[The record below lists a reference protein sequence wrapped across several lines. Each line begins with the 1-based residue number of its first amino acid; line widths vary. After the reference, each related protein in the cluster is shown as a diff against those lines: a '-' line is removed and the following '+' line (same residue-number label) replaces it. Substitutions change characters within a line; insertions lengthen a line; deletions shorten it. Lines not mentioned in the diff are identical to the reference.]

1 MHYWAPKGVFYIR
14 TLIQGQKHSLHRNK
28 HRELGKVSRQKNMFQ
43 TKEKGKTPEEE
54 LNKVEVRNLPTKV
67 FKVVII
73 KMLNELRR
81 KMYKHSKKV
90 NKELQN
96 KKKDQIE
103 LSNAIAE
110 VKKK

>member
-1 MHYWAPKGVFYIR
+1 
-14 TLIQGQKHSLHRNK
+14 
-28 HRELGKVSRQKNMFQ
+28 MFQ

-103 LSNAIAE
+103 LSNAIAK
-110 VKKK
+110 VKKKKKQKRNSKKKNLTSQT

>member
-1 MHYWAPKGVFYIR
+1 
-14 TLIQGQKHSLHRNK
+14 
-28 HRELGKVSRQKNMFQ
+28 MFQ

-103 LSNAIAE
+103 LSNAIAK
-110 VKKK
+110 VKKINKLEGISRKLDDTED